1 MGRSVSGL
9 GVFALNSLL
18 SRSLL
23 AAGSKG
29 VVNPLHHPAKAKR
42 VIFLYQAGG
51 PSHLET
57 FDYKPKLAGMHGKLI
72 AATEAEIASAAEAAM
87 AALGH
92 PLLARARA
100 SARRHREIPVLL
112 PLDGGRTL
120 EGVID
125 LAFVEDGAWTVV
137 DFKSDVE
144 MAGSQGK
151 YERQAQWYGYA
162 LSRLTGMP
170 TTAVLLRV

>member
-1 MGRSVSGL
+1 MKPLLGTEICRRTFLGRSVSGL

-57 FDYKPKLAGMHGKLI
+57 FDYKPKLAGMHGKPMPESLTKGQQI
-72 AATEAEIASAAEAAM
+72 AQLQNAQLMCFGPQHAFKKFGKSGQEICE
-87 AALGH
+87 LFPH
-92 PLLARARA
+92 
-100 SARRHREIPVLL
+100 I
-112 PLDGGRTL
+112 
-120 EGVID
+120 
-125 LAFVEDGAWTVV
+125 
-137 DFKSDVE
+137 
-144 MAGSQGK
+144 GSV
-151 YERQAQWYGYA
+151 A
-162 LSRLTGMP
+162 
-170 TTAVLLRV
+170 